1 MEKVASTAGDIEV
14 DKEKS
19 SGHNLKRRIFFEE
32 VQEQIKPPILF
43 SVLRFAVLFLFSS
56 PFFHRR
62 LETTLK
68 QRPPESRDL
77 YNRFEKKI
85 KKIFFVL
92 LIIQLIQNGI
102 NKYTLQ
108 RII

>member
-68 QRPPESRDL
+68 QHPPEIYTIDL
-77 YNRFEKKI
+77 KKKI

-92 LIIQLIQNGI
+92 LIIQLIQ
-102 NKYTLQ
+102 TE
-108 RII
+108 